1 MEPERSIDA
10 APGAAHAKWLA
21 AAQEKPEARFWYEP
35 LVESGLVPDAVLRA
49 SIRKML
55 RARLAEEDAGNA
67 AANHE
72 RRLKFIEQM
81 NSSAIA
87 LCADSANAQHY
98 EVPAD
103 FFAAVLGPLRKYS
116 SALFEAGTRTLGGAE
131 EAMLR
136 LTCERAQ
143 LADGQDVLE
152 LGCGWGSLT
161 LWMAEHY
168 PNSRVTGVSNSASQR
183 VSILQR
189 AEKLGFKNL
198 EIITADM
205 NEFAAPGHYDR
216 VVSVEMFE
224 HMRNWGALLE
234 RVSRWMKPD
243 GKLFIHIFTHARF
256 AYPFEV
262 RNSGDWMAQHFFT
275 GGVMPSD
282 DLLEQFNQHL
292 AVREHWQVNGMHYQK
307 TAEAWLANMDANKS
321 KLMPLFAATY
331 GATSAKKW
339 WVRWRIFFMACAEL
353 WGYHG
358 GKEWIVSHYLLS
370 RTILQDF

>member
-136 LTCERAQ
+136 LTCAHAQ
-143 LADGQDVLE
+143 LADGQHVLE

-168 PNSRVTGVSNSASQR
+168 PNSRITGVSNSASQR
-183 VSILQR
+183 QFILSRAAQR
-189 AEKLGFKNL
+189 NL
-198 EIITADM
+198 RNVQILTADM
-205 NEFAAPGHYDR
+205 NEFAAPSTYDR
-216 VVSVEMFE
+216 IVSVEMFE
-224 HMRNWGALLE
+224 HMRNWESLLA
-234 RVSRWMKPD
+234 RISTWMKSD
-243 GKLFIHIFTHARF
+243 AKLFIHIFTHKHF
-256 AYPFEV
+256 AYPYEV
-262 RNSGDWMAQHFFT
+262 RNKGDWMAQHFFT
-275 GGVMPSD
+275 GGMMPSD
-282 DLLEQFNQHL
+282 DLLSFFDRDVKIED
-292 AVREHWQVNGMHYQK
+292 HWQVNGSHYQK
-307 TAEAWLANMDANKS
+307 TSEDWLRNMDAAKS
-321 KLMPLFAATY
+321 ELLPLLAATY
-331 GATSAKKW
+331 GPQQAKRW

-353 WGYHG
+353 WGYQQG
-358 GKEWIVSHYLLS
+358 QQWIVSHYLLIKS
-370 RTILQDF
+370 R